1 MRGLKIA
8 ICVVVFFAAL
18 GLTLYPFISNS
29 YAEKHLS
36 TAMAA
41 YTDTVS
47 SMDNTVLETAIQEA
61 ERHNQSIGVV
71 PMDGPDAIMRLNS
84 IPPGYSGY
92 LNAGSDG
99 VMGYLRIPAI
109 DLVLPIYHGVSGE
122 VLEKGA
128 GHLPDSSLPVGGSS
142 THAVLAAHSGLA
154 SQRLFTDLEQV
165 GMGDQFFLSIM
176 GTDLAYQVDQI
187 LVVDPNDASALAI
200 VPGQDYVTL
209 MTCTPYGTNTH
220 RLLVRGRRIPY
231 TEEVV
236 EEAET
241 VAVAA
246 KAEST
251 WQAEYKKG
259 IMLGLG
265 VLAEAIVIPVLI
277 WQIHQHRRPRRKYRH
292 EK

>member
-1 MRGLKIA
+1 MRGLKIG
-8 ICVVVFFAAL
+8 ICVVFFLAAL

-29 YAEKHLS
+29 YAESHLS

-128 GHLPDSSLPVGGSS
+128 GHLPGSSLPVGGGS

-165 GMGDQFFLSIM
+165 ELGDQFFLSIM

-241 VAVAA
+241 VAEAA
-246 KAEST
+246 KKEST

>member
-1 MRGLKIA
+1 
-8 ICVVVFFAAL
+8 
-18 GLTLYPFISNS
+18 
-29 YAEKHLS
+29 
-36 TAMAA
+36 
-41 YTDTVS
+41 
-47 SMDNTVLETAIQEA
+47 
-61 ERHNQSIGVV
+61 
-71 PMDGPDAIMRLNS
+71 
-84 IPPGYSGY
+84 
-92 LNAGSDG
+92 
-99 VMGYLRIPAI
+99 MGYLRIPAI

-128 GHLPDSSLPVGGSS
+128 GHLPGSSLPVGGSS

-165 GMGDQFFLSIM
+165 QLGDQFFLSIM

-265 VLAEAIVIPVLI
+265 VLAEAVVIPVLI
-277 WQIHQHRRPRRKYRH
+277 WQIHLHRRPRRKYRH

>member
-1 MRGLKIA
+1 MPEDTKEQLGDGQDDFGQAARQLASAAKSAGASAGADAAANAAGAVVKAGVESGKAVSGVAVGTAAGGPWGAILAAAWSMRHTLFRVLVCVCMVLLIFVVLIISLPSIITNSLFGLDGNPGA
-8 ICVVVFFAAL
+8 DGSSLLAVY
-18 GLTLYPFISNS
+18 T
-29 YAEKHLS
+29 E
-36 TAMAA
+36 MA
-41 YTDTVS
+41 
-47 SMDNTVLETAIQEA
+47 
-61 ERHNQSIGVV
+61 GVV
-71 PMDGPDAIMRLNS
+71 TDVIEEGHERAQ
-84 IPPGYSGY
+84 
-92 LNAGSDG
+92 
-99 VMGYLRIPAI
+99 
-109 DLVLPIYHGVSGE
+109 
-122 VLEKGA
+122 EK
-128 GHLPDSSLPVGGSS
+128 V
-142 THAVLAAHSGLA
+142 
-154 SQRLFTDLEQV
+154 EQL
-165 GMGDQFFLSIM
+165 MGDQFFLSIM

-241 VAVAA
+241 VAVAT

>member
-1 MRGLKIA
+1 MRGLKIG
-8 ICVVVFFAAL
+8 ICVVVFLAAL

-29 YAEKHLS
+29 YAESHLS

-47 SMDNTVLETAIQEA
+47 SLDNTVLETAIQEA

-109 DLVLPIYHGVSGE
+109 DLALPIYHGVSGE

-128 GHLPDSSLPVGGSS
+128 GHLPGSSLPVGGGS

-165 GMGDQFFLSIM
+165 ELGDQFFLSIM

-241 VAVAA
+241 VAEAA
-246 KAEST
+246 KKEST